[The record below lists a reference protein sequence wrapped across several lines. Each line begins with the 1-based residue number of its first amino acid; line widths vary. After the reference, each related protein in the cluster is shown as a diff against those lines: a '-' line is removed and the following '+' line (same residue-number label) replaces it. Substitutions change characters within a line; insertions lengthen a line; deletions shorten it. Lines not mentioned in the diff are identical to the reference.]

1 MAAHTLSKTADT
13 TILPGLES
21 IMNEAPEPPE
31 GPFAKTLLLFAFT
44 VAVIAVS
51 AYILIRMD

>member
-1 MAAHTLSKTADT
+1 MNDAPGPPDGHVTKT
-13 TILPGLES
+13 
-21 IMNEAPEPPE
+21 
-31 GPFAKTLLLFAFT
+31 FLLFAVT